1 MSKMFVLPND
11 VLSLIYQYDGT
22 FHEIFSTK
30 VLNKIWGSA
39 LKRQVRLFEL
49 PANSYFNCSDDTQEC
64 SDDFEETEG
73 IMSVKKYVLESSE
86 REKGDE
92 AVRLAA
98 NYLYSNMGFYDNFV
112 KGNTL
117 YGIGDEFEPEGLTA
131 TCMKLSEYVYNALC
145 DDDDSYEVLS
155 YFNIVLKINNVN
167 VYNGFVYIDVDE
179 GNVAQKQSV
188 NFDFNKDTIDYDHIN
203 RLSLVSSLDW

>member
-22 FHEIFSTK
+22 FHEIFSAK

-39 LKRQVRLFEL
+39 LKRQVRLYEL
-49 PANSYFNCSDDTQEC
+49 PTNSYFNCSDDTQEC

-86 REKGDE
+86 RKKGDE

-98 NYLYSNMGFYDNFV
+98 NYLYSNMGFYGNFV

-131 TCMKLSEYVYNALC
+131 TCMKLSEYVYDELC
-145 DDDDSYEVLS
+145 GDDDDSYEVLS

-179 GNVAQKQSV
+179 GNVI
-188 NFDFNKDTIDYDHIN
+188 NRDTIDYDHIN